1 MLWDSGF
8 PYNWK
13 STRVTEVR
21 LEDISN
27 KVPIVN
33 PLTPKSDKH
42 LISPHKITSDSHLQV
57 TRIKEMII
65 K

>member
-1 MLWDSGF
+1 MRF
-8 PYNWK
+8 
-13 STRVTEVR
+13 RVSVELKKYSYDYQVR

-42 LISPHKITSDSHLQV
+42 LISPYKITSDSHIQV
-57 TRIKEMII
+57 MGIEEMII